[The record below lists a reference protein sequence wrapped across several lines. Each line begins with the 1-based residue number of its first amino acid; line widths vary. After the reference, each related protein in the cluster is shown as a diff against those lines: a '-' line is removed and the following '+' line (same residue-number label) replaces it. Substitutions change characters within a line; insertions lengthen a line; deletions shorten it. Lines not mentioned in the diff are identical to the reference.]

1 MKIVIVGAGI
11 SGLTTYLFFTKLL
24 PSNPANPHQI
34 TIYESHRPRASNTS
48 LQDADISI
56 ASLSASTAIVGG
68 GLGIQ
73 PNGMRVLRELDQE
86 LHDKVV
92 AQGFPTERYTFK
104 SARGWKLSYMRGHDG
119 RDPPERGVMSSR
131 EGIWKV
137 LRDAVPDEAIVYR
150 HVSGVSTDASGKPM
164 IGFTDGSQDV
174 QADILI
180 GADGVWSKVK
190 EAVLG
195 GEGKYRPTYE

>member
-1 MKIVIVGAGI
+1 MKIIIVGAGI

-24 PSNPANPHQI
+24 PSDPAHPHQI
-34 TIYESHRPRASNTS
+34 TVYESHHPRASNTA

-56 ASLSASTAIVGG
+56 ASLTASTTIVGG

-73 PNGMRVLRELDQE
+73 PNGMRVLRELNQE

-92 AQGFPTERYTFK
+92 AQGFPVERYTFK
-104 SARGWKLSYMRGHDG
+104 NAWGWTLSYMRGHDG
-119 RDPPERGVMSSR
+119 RNPPERSVMSSR

-164 IGFTDGSQDV
+164 VSFTDGSPDV

-190 EAVLG
+190 EAVL
-195 GEGKYRPTYE
+195 EDKQKYRPIYE